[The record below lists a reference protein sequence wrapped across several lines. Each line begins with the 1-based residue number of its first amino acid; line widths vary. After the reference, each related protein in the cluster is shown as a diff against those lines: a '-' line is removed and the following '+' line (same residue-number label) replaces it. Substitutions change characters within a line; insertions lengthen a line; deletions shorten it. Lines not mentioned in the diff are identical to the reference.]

1 MRVMNTLTRNIIDSL
16 TQLLKEPGHDT
27 LQSLS
32 VCAPVLIDELQQIKN
47 NALDRRDII
56 PLVQSVLDGWL
67 KQHPQPHGAIQDLQA
82 ALQRL
87 GQPLEITGND
97 EGQLHE

>member
-1 MRVMNTLTRNIIDSL
+1 MRVMNTLTQNIIDSL

-56 PLVQSVLDGWL
+56 PLVQSVLDEWL
-67 KQHPQPHGAIQDLQA
+67 KEHPQPDGAIHDLQA
-82 ALQRL
+82 ALQKL
-87 GQPLEITGND
+87 GQPEVPPHARGD
-97 EGQLHE
+97 EHA

>member
-1 MRVMNTLTRNIIDSL
+1 MRVMNTLTQNIIDSL
-16 TQLLKEPGHDT
+16 TQLLKDPGHDT

-56 PLVQSVLDGWL
+56 PLVQSVLDEWL
-67 KQHPQPHGAIQDLQA
+67 KEHPQPDGAIHDLQA
-82 ALQRL
+82 ALQKL
-87 GQPLEITGND
+87 GQPEVPPHARGD
-97 EGQLHE
+97 EHA

>member
-1 MRVMNTLTRNIIDSL
+1 MRVMNTLTQNIIDSL

-56 PLVQSVLDGWL
+56 PLVQSVLDEWL
-67 KQHPQPHGAIQDLQA
+67 KQHPQPEGAIHDLQA
-82 ALQRL
+82 ALQKL
-87 GQPLEITGND
+87 GQPEVPPHARGD
-97 EGQLHE
+97 EHA

>member
-1 MRVMNTLTRNIIDSL
+1 MRVMNTLTQNIIDSL
-16 TQLLKEPGHDT
+16 TQLLKEPAHDT

-56 PLVQSVLDGWL
+56 PLLQSVLDEWL
-67 KQHPQPHGAIQDLQA
+67 KQHPQPDGAIQDLQA

-87 GQPLEITGND
+87 GQPLVIPGND
-97 EGQLHE
+97 EGQSHE

>member
-1 MRVMNTLTRNIIDSL
+1 MRVMNTLTQSIIDNL

-47 NALDRRDII
+47 NALDRRDIM
-56 PLVQSVLDGWL
+56 PLIQGVLDEWL
-67 KQHPQPHGAIQDLQA
+67 KQHPQPEGAIQDLQA
-82 ALQRL
+82 ALLRL
-87 GQPLEITGND
+87 SQAASNPDGGRGQ
-97 EGQLHE
+97 HA